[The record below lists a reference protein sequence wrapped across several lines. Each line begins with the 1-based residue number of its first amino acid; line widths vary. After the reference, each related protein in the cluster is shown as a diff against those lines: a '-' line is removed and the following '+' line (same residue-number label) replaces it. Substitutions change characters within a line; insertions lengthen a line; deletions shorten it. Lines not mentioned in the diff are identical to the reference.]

1 MRKYRRGFTLIE
13 LLVVVTIIGIIL
25 AIAVFNFL
33 NAIQRARQ
41 KRTMADLRAI
51 ATALEAYSV
60 DHSVYPSAAAVFT
73 LPSGLSLPVAGFTPG
88 EIAKLQPSYIR
99 AVPIYDPWLG
109 TFLYSTSADHSDYAL
124 RSTGRDQTPQTAP
137 AYGASTNFNDDII
150 LVDGGFVQYPDGTQ
164 K

>member
-1 MRKYRRGFTLIE
+1 MRKHRRGFTLIE
-13 LLVVVTIIGIIL
+13 LLVVVTIIGIII

-41 KRTMADLRAI
+41 KRAMADLRAI

-60 DHSVYPSAAAVFT
+60 DHSTYPSAAAVFT
-73 LPSGLSLPVAGFTPG
+73 LPTGLSLPTASFTPG
-88 EIAKLQPSYIR
+88 VIGKLQPNYMR
-99 AVPIYDPWLG
+99 AVPLYDPWLG
-109 TFLYSTSADHSDYAL
+109 FFLYTTSADGADYAL
-124 RSTGRDQTPQTAP
+124 RSTGRDQAQQSSPT
-137 AYGASTNFNDDII
+137 YGASTNFNDDII

>member
-1 MRKYRRGFTLIE
+1 MRKHRRGFTLIE
-13 LLVVVTIIGIIL
+13 LLVVVTIIGIII

-41 KRTMADLRAI
+41 KRAMADLRAI

-60 DHSVYPSAAAVFT
+60 DHSTYPSAAAVFT
-73 LPSGLSLPVAGFTPG
+73 LPTGLSLPSAGLSSG
-88 EIAKLQPSYIR
+88 VIGKLQPSYIR
-99 AVPIYDPWLG
+99 AVPLYDPWLS
-109 TFLYSTSADHSDYAL
+109 FFQYSTTSDGSDYAL
-124 RSTGRDQTPQTAP
+124 RSTGRDQTPQSAP

-150 LVDGGFVQYPDGTQ
+150 LVDGGFVQYPEGTQ